1 MIFIYTVGYIF
12 LHGCIR
18 SNAIFKVVQATWD
31 HEASLSCTS
40 SARVTEQTRG
50 DVALLLI
57 LLFSGRNV
65 GHVFRKRTSSPIKVV
80 KC

>member
-50 DVALLLI
+50 DVAATAYFTLQRASAMFL
-57 LLFSGRNV
+57 
-65 GHVFRKRTSSPIKVV
+65 RKEHHPP
-80 KC
+80 